1 MMQTELNPLI
11 CSLVATPRR
20 MAAMPRHVGRF
31 YVVFE
36 SMLYQQMKGLCREY
50 RGAYWLMWELSNGGF
65 YMAPGRRDEMLNI
78 EAMNY
83 FSGQMSADA
92 AGITACLYLYS
103 HLSFH
108 TEGADQERFSR
119 LYHSLR
125 DWACEHDEKEAILA
139 AID

>member
-1 MMQTELNPLI
+1 G
-11 CSLVATPRR
+11 CHFA
-20 MAAMPRHVGRF
+20 
-31 YVVFE
+31 
-36 SMLYQQMKGLCREY
+36 
-50 RGAYWLMWELSNGGF
+50 LSRNR
-65 YMAPGRRDEMLNI
+65 P
-78 EAMNY
+78 
-83 FSGQMSADA
+83 
-92 AGITACLYLYS
+92 LYS

>member
-1 MMQTELNPLI
+1 MISIITIGYFLSVRFRSIGPQTP
-11 CSLVATPRR
+11 
-20 MAAMPRHVGRF
+20 
-31 YVVFE
+31 
-36 SMLYQQMKGLCREY
+36 
-50 RGAYWLMWELSNGGF
+50 

>member
-1 MMQTELNPLI
+1 
-11 CSLVATPRR
+11 
-20 MAAMPRHVGRF
+20 MAAMP
-31 YVVFE
+31 
-36 SMLYQQMKGLCREY
+36 LCRPFLCGFRVDALPANERALPRVS
-50 RGAYWLMWELSNGGF
+50 RGLLAYVGAVERRLLYGS
-65 YMAPGRRDEMLNI
+65 GRRDEMLNI

>member
-20 MAAMPRHVGRF
+20 AAAMPRHVGRF
-31 YVVFE
+31 
-36 SMLYQQMKGLCREY
+36 
-50 RGAYWLMWELSNGGF
+50 
-65 YMAPGRRDEMLNI
+65 
-78 EAMNY
+78 
-83 FSGQMSADA
+83 MSADA

>member
-1 MMQTELNPLI
+1 ML
-11 CSLVATPRR
+11 
-20 MAAMPRHVGRF
+20 RF
-31 YVVFE
+31 
-36 SMLYQQMKGLCREY
+36 
-50 RGAYWLMWELSNGGF
+50 
-65 YMAPGRRDEMLNI
+65 P
-78 EAMNY
+78 
-83 FSGQMSADA
+83 
-92 AGITACLYLYS
+92 LYS